1 MTGKLVVV
9 SFSLLHCVCT
19 HVYSLLPVF
28 QILIVSLNFFICFCS
43 INNSIQH
50 SWWHGS
56 DKNMNWGAFPYGY
69 VYCNMEREGAAY
81 LLLPKD
87 WAVHE
92 STGNKSKLGTF
103 SYETKILTTITNEEK
118 DWSGAKLL

>member
-1 MTGKLVVV
+1 VYTRVFSTASIPNIN
-9 SFSLLHCVCT
+9 SFSTSSSASARLT
-19 HVYSLLPVF
+19 
-28 QILIVSLNFFICFCS
+28 ILFN
-43 INNSIQH
+43 H